1 MSYPELPNNR
11 IIVNGIDLSIRF
23 GLIMT
28 DDYELSPPAYK
39 SYQIDVPGS
48 DSFID
53 LTSSV
58 TGFPA
63 YSNRSQVFNMVVI
76 YPENFEKTKTDLCD
90 FLHGKDF
97 YYVLTLDPEY
107 TYHGRF
113 SVDKYSKALDYGVI
127 RIVIDAK
134 PYKIKPSKT
143 YRLNAAGGRMF
154 SFVSGRKPVR
164 PIMEVSTPTTV
175 VFDGKEITVPVGS
188 WRLNDVLFVE
198 GRNDI
203 YINSFPMLDTLWSD
217 LGQDGKNM
225 MTWDQASKYRWDE
238 LARIN
243 LNSGDVPQSW
253 DDLSLKSWDSLSDKR
268 WSDLDWRPSEIVSET
283 VFLKYDWGDL

>member
-97 YYVLTLDPEY
+97 DYVLTLDPEY

-134 PYKIKPSKT
+134 PYKTKPPKT

-175 VFDGKEITVPVGS
+175 VLDGKEITVPVGS

-198 GRNDI
+198 GDNDI